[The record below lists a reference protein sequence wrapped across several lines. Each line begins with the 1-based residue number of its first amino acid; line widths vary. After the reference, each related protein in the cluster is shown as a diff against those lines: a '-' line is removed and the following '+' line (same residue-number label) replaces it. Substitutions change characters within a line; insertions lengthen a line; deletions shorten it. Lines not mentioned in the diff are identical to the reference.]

1 MAAGNLNTVLDIA
14 DVFHQIFGYVPAHVA
29 GLPANQQGLPP
40 ATVAATTKKTTNLY
54 GEPFYGAADMIG
66 REVFCPITIEVDG
79 KDYVFPFCVI
89 GFRRVKTIVETEMT
103 ELNDTVDEI
112 IGNRPWEISIKGFV
126 IGQYDQFPDD
136 ELAILD
142 KVFEFNQTCRLKSA
156 VSDIFLHSN
165 DNILIRS
172 LEIPEKPKVIGVRD
186 FQLTAKSSGIFTLY
200 QS

>member
-1 MAAGNLNTVLDIA
+1 
-14 DVFHQIFGYVPAHVA
+14 
-29 GLPANQQGLPP
+29 
-40 ATVAATTKKTTNLY
+40 
-54 GEPFYGAADMIG
+54 MIG
-66 REVFCPITIEVDG
+66 REVFCPVTIEVDG

-89 GFRRVKTIVETEMT
+89 GFKRTKTIIETEMT

-112 IGNRPWEISIKGFV
+112 IGNKPWEISIKGFV

-136 ELAILD
+136 QLQILD
-142 KVFEFNQTCRLKSA
+142 TIFEFNQTCRLKSA

-186 FQLTAKSSGIFTLY
+186 FQFTAKSSGIFTLY